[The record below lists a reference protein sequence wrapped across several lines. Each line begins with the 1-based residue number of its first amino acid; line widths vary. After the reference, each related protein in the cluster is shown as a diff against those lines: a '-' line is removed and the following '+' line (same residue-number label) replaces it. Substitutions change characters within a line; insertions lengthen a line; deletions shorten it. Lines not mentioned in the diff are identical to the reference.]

1 MRHFV
6 KMRFLT
12 PFLVPFLAGLLGA
25 CAEPALIHRP
35 PLAQRIFDAGKE
47 GQAAYLKGHL
57 PRAQRLFEQALRDAM
72 SIEDSEGVAVM
83 SLNLARVARELG
95 ASADALARLE
105 SVSAWHRSHS
115 PAHLDQE
122 IDLLAA
128 VLLADLGRVEE
139 SLTRLRVL
147 REKCPQECALS
158 MGADSLQA
166 RLMLEKGE
174 ATAALALASAALDR
188 FSTHGNRQE
197 VANLFRVQGEA
208 RLALGDFA
216 TARQALEAALT
227 IDKTLA
233 LPAKIAL
240 DLDALSHAA
249 LAAQDSAAHA
259 RYQERL
265 DELKQAR

>member
-12 PFLVPFLAGLLGA
+12 PFLAPFLAGLLGA

-57 PRAQRLFEQALRDAM
+57 PRAQRLFEQALRDAT

-105 SVSAWHRSHS
+105 SVSAWHRRHS

-139 SLTRLRVL
+139 SLTRLRAL

-249 LAAQDSAAHA
+249 QDSAAHA